1 VSPLFRRKSAT
12 VEAPA
17 PAEPAPTGPTSPARA
32 RNPGKG
38 RPTPKRSEANRRRR
52 TAEPPPKDA
61 KEARARLRARQRQE
75 RAEAFSG
82 MKRGD
87 EKYLTKR
94 DRGPVRRL
102 VRDLVDARR
111 NVGSIF
117 FSGALVVVLGTML
130 PQPAVR
136 LAANILWLALI
147 VAMIVDGFLISRLVR
162 RTVRDRFPDTDE
174 RMGSLS
180 LYAVMRS
187 MMFRRMRNPQPQ
199 VNVGDP
205 V

>member
-1 VSPLFRRKSAT
+1 VSPLFRRKTDT
-12 VEAPA
+12 VEPPA
-17 PAEPAPTGPTSPARA
+17 PDPEPVAPARA
-32 RNPGKG
+32 HTPAKGK
-38 RPTPKRSEANRRRR
+38 PTPKRSEANRRRK
-52 TAEPPPKDA
+52 TAEPPKDN

-75 RAEAFSG
+75 RAESFAG
-82 MKRGD
+82 MKRGED
-87 EKYLTKR
+87 KYLSKR

-102 VRDLVDARR
+102 VRDLIDARR

-136 LAANILWLALI
+136 LAANVLWLSLI
-147 VAMIVDGFLISRLVR
+147 VAMVVDGFLISRLIR

-174 RMGSLS
+174 RQGGLA
-180 LYAVMRS
+180 LYGVMRS

-199 VNVGDP
+199 VKVGDT